1 LSKTF
6 KLISIFA
13 AVELILHGIW
23 EYSVCG
29 IFYTM
34 EGLEFIEHQLL
45 MIQATVGDVFI
56 ALGLFIILAFVNYR
70 SNWFLDGWE
79 RKDIL
84 ISLLYS
90 VLIAF
95 YFEIHA
101 LNIGR
106 WGYQDTMPL
115 FPGTPV
121 ALLPVIQLTVL
132 LPLGFILTE
141 KIYNYIFS

>member
-1 LSKTF
+1 MPKTF

-13 AVELILHGIW
+13 AVELILQGIW

-29 IFYTM
+29 IFYSI
-34 EGLEFIEHQLL
+34 EGQAFVEHQLL

-56 ALGLFIILAFVNYR
+56 ALGLFVILAFVNYR
-70 SNWFLDGWE
+70 SNWFLDLWE
-79 RKDIL
+79 RKDII

-101 LNIGR
+101 LNTGR
-106 WGYQDTMPL
+106 WGYQETMPL

-132 LPLGFILTE
+132 LPLGFILTK
-141 KIYNYIFS
+141 KIYNYLIS